1 MEPFIAQIMLF
12 AGGYA
17 PQGWAFCDGQ
27 TLPISGNESLF
38 SLIGTTYGGD
48 GRTTFALP
56 DLRGRVPVHAGQGPG
71 LTRRTLGQ
79 KFGEESVVTD
89 GIASMPQIEEEPIAN
104 VAAGYSNVVEGVFGA
119 AQRSPNLPASAA
131 PYDPPGMEAHASHR
145 SHSDS
150 PPSLCV
156 NYIIAI
162 RGIYPPRS

>member
-1 MEPFIAQIMLF
+1 MEPFIAQIILF

-27 TLPISGNESLF
+27 TLPISGNEDLF

-71 LTRRTLGQ
+71 LTRRELGQ
-79 KFGEESVVTD
+79 KFGDESVVSD
-89 GIASMPQIEEEPIAN
+89 GIASMPLVEEEPLAN
-104 VAAGYSNVVEGVFGA
+104 VASGQSNVVKGVFNS
-119 AQRSPNLPASAA
+119 AQRYAGAPATVVSV
-131 PYDPPGMEAHASHR
+131 DPPGMEAHASHR
-145 SHSDS
+145 YHSDS

-156 NYIIAI
+156 NYIIALK
-162 RGIYPPRS
+162 GIYPSRS

>member
-27 TLPISGNESLF
+27 TLPISGNEDLF

-79 KFGEESVVTD
+79 KFGDESVVTD
-89 GIASMPQIEEEPIAN
+89 GIASMPMIEEERIAN
-104 VAAGYSNVVEGVFGA
+104 VASGHSNVVKGVFGS
-119 AQRSPNLPASAA
+119 AQRCTRSPATVVAS
-131 PYDPPGMEAHASHR
+131 DPPGMEAHSSHR
-145 SHSDS
+145 SHGDS
-150 PPSLCV
+150 QPSLCV
-156 NYIIAI
+156 NYIIALK
-162 RGIYPPRS
+162 GIYPPRS